1 MSAAQVITKLSKLKK
16 KVIWFLFFFIVF
28 FEGRRENTG
37 QISNLSKQLDDY
49 EKFIVQ
55 LFLYLLRNVIDLQ
68 H

>member
-1 MSAAQVITKLSKLKK
+1 MVF
-16 KVIWFLFFFIVF
+16 VFFIVF

>member
-1 MSAAQVITKLSKLKK
+1 M
-16 KVIWFLFFFIVF
+16 VF
-28 FEGRRENTG
+28 FEGRRGNTG

-55 LFLYLLRNVIDLQ
+55 LFLYLLRNFIDLQ